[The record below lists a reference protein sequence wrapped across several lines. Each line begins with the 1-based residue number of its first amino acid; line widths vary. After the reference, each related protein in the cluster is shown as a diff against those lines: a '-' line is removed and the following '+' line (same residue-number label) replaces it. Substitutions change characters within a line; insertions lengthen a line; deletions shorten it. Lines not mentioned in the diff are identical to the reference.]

1 MEQITHYIGGQ
12 RVDGTGER
20 SADVYNPAIGEV
32 VRQVRLGS
40 SDDVARAV
48 ATAKAAFPAWSRTPA
63 LRRARM
69 IDRFK
74 ELVRAN
80 ADKLAQ
86 AISEEHGKTHD
97 DALGEVQ
104 RGLEVAEFAAGAPQL
119 LKGEFS
125 EDVGTG
131 VDSHAVRQ
139 PLGVVAGIT
148 PFNFP
153 VMVPMWMYPVA
164 LACGNTFVLKPSER
178 DPSASLIVADLLAE
192 AGVPEGVFNVVQ
204 GDKEAVDALLTH
216 PDVQAVSFV
225 GSTPI
230 AKYIYTTGT
239 ANGKRVQAL
248 GGAKNHMVIMPDAD
262 LDMAVDALMGAAYGS
277 AGERCMAISVAVPVT
292 DKVADALVERMAPRV
307 RELKIGPAVDR
318 GVEMGPLVTAEA
330 LERVRGYLDKG
341 VAEGAELVVDG
352 RDFKMERQGYENG
365 YFIGGSLFDRVTP
378 EMSIWQDEIFGP
390 VLSVARAQDYESA
403 VDLVHKHPYGN
414 GAAIF
419 TRDGDA
425 ARQFTQDIEVGM
437 VGVNVPIPVPMAF
450 HSFGGWK
457 QSLFGDHNIHGPE
470 GVRFYTR
477 LKTMTTRWPKGVRGS
492 EYTIPTLG

>member
-1 MEQITHYIGGQ
+1 
-12 RVDGTGER
+12 
-20 SADVYNPAIGEV
+20 
-32 VRQVRLGS
+32 
-40 SDDVARAV
+40 
-48 ATAKAAFPAWSRTPA
+48 
-63 LRRARM
+63 
-69 IDRFK
+69 
-74 ELVRAN
+74 
-80 ADKLAQ
+80 
-86 AISEEHGKTHD
+86 
-97 DALGEVQ
+97 VQ

-125 EDVGTG
+125 EDVGAG
-131 VDSHAVRQ
+131 VDSHAIRQ

-153 VMVPMWMYPVA
+153 VMVPMWMFPVA
-164 LACGNTFVLKPSER
+164 LVCGNTFVLKPSER
-178 DPSASLIVADLLAE
+178 DPSASLMIADLLAE
-192 AGVPEGVFNVVQ
+192 AGVPEGVFNIVQ
-204 GDKEAVDALLTH
+204 GDKEAVDAVLTH

-230 AKYIYTTGT
+230 AQYIYTTGT

-277 AGERCMAISVAVPVT
+277 AGERCMAVSVAVPVT
-292 DKVADALVERMAPRV
+292 DKVADALVERLTPRV

-341 VAEGAELVVDG
+341 VAEGADLVVDG
-352 RDFKMERQGYENG
+352 RDFQMERQGYENG

-378 EMSIWQDEIFGP
+378 DMSIWRDEIFGP
-390 VLSVARAQDYESA
+390 VLSVARAQDYDSA

-457 QSLFGDHNIHGPE
+457 QSLFGDHHIHGPE